1 MASLKDIA
9 GKTGLSINTVSRAIR
24 RSGYVSDK
32 AQKLVDA
39 AAEELNYQP
48 NRAAQSL
55 RSSRSYEIAVINIVN
70 NPSSAC
76 DSMAM
81 DKVFGI
87 KEYLT
92 TVSYEPNMHYM
103 YSSPEYSTESEK
115 LFSNILWQKPAG
127 IIFLSED
134 AMAMKLYNIAE
145 KTGIPA
151 ILISN
156 AGNLKY
162 DSVYVDRK
170 QGVYD
175 AVKYLLKKGRHNIVF
190 AGQDTHDQRVN
201 GYNAAIIESG
211 ISSRIV
217 VPAAPQ
223 LSGGLEEIFQIGQ
236 DTAVKILREQPD
248 VDGVIAYSDYLASGI
263 AAGLKSS
270 GKQIP
275 EDIALIGFDNRELA
289 MFSSPPLTTI
299 AQPNHKLGRLI
310 AEALLSKVLSKNAKK
325 IQINVKME
333 LVLRQSA

>member
-9 GKTGLSINTVSRAIR
+9 AKTGLSMNTVSRAIR
-24 RSGYVSDK
+24 RSGYVSEK

-39 AAEELNYQP
+39 AAVELNYQP

-55 RSSRSYEIAVINIVN
+55 RSNRSYEIAVINIVN
-70 NPSSAC
+70 DPSAAC

-103 YSSPEYSTESEK
+103 YSSPEYSTESKK
-115 LFSNILWQKPAG
+115 LFANILRQKPAG
-127 IIFLSED
+127 VVFLSED
-134 AMAMKLYNIAE
+134 AMAMSLYDLAE
-145 KTGIPA
+145 KSGIPA

-175 AVKYLLKKGRHNIVF
+175 GVKYLFKKGCRNIVF
-190 AGQDTHDQRVN
+190 AGQKVNDQRFA
-201 GYNAAIIESG
+201 GYDAG
-211 ISSRIV
+211 ITDTGLVPRIV
-217 VPAAPQ
+217 ISTAPQ
-223 LSGGLEEIFQIGQ
+223 LSGGLEEIFQIGH
-236 DTAVKILREQPD
+236 DTAEKILYEHSK

-263 AAGLKSS
+263 VAGFKSS
-270 GKQIP
+270 GKCVP
-275 EDIALIGFDNRELA
+275 EDIAVIGFDNRELA

-299 AQPNHKLGRLI
+299 AQPNRELGRLI
-310 AEALLSKVLSKNAKK
+310 AEALLSKVLAKNTGK

-333 LVLRQSA
+333 LVIRQSA

>member
-9 GKTGLSINTVSRAIR
+9 AKTGLSMNTVSRAIR
-24 RSGYVSDK
+24 HSGYVSEK

-39 AAEELNYQP
+39 GVLELNYQP

-55 RSSRSYEIAVINIVN
+55 RSSRSYEVAVINIVYE
-70 NPSSAC
+70 PSSVC

-92 TVSYEPNMHYM
+92 TESYEPNMHYM

-115 LFSNILWQKPAG
+115 LFLNILRQKPAG

-134 AMAMKLYNIAE
+134 AMAMKLYNLAE
-145 KTGIPA
+145 KSGIPA
-151 ILISN
+151 ILISY
-156 AGNLKY
+156 AGSLEY
-162 DSVYVDRK
+162 DSVYVDRR

-175 AVKYLLKKGRHNIVF
+175 GVKYLLKKGRRNIVF
-190 AGQDTHDQRVN
+190 AGQKKYDQRFE
-201 GYNAAIIESG
+201 GYNAAVVDAE

-217 VPAAPQ
+217 
-223 LSGGLEEIFQIGQ
+223 SINYGELEEISKIGQ
-236 DTAVKILREQPD
+236 DAAVKILSEQPD

-263 AAGLKSS
+263 ALGFKSL
-270 GKQIP
+270 GKRVP

-299 AQPNHKLGRLI
+299 AQPNRELGRLT
-310 AEALLSKVLSKNAKK
+310 AKALLSKVLLKNTKK
-325 IQINVKME
+325 IQIKVKME

>member
-9 GKTGLSINTVSRAIR
+9 AKTGLSMNTVSRAIR
-24 RSGYVSDK
+24 HSGYVSEK

-39 AAEELNYQP
+39 AVVELNYQP

-70 NPSSAC
+70 EPSSAC

-92 TVSYEPNMHYM
+92 TDSYEPNMHYM
-103 YSSPEYSTESEK
+103 YSSPEYSAESEK

-127 IIFLSED
+127 IIFLSEN

-145 KTGIPA
+145 KAGIPA
-151 ILISN
+151 ILISY
-156 AGNLKY
+156 AGSLEY
-162 DSVYVDRK
+162 DSVYVDRR

-175 AVKYLLKKGRHNIVF
+175 GVKYLLKKGRRNIVF
-190 AGQDTHDQRVN
+190 AGQKISDQRFE
-201 GYNAAIIESG
+201 GYNAAVVDAG

-217 VPAAPQ
+217 SIK
-223 LSGGLEEIFQIGQ
+223 SGGLEEISKTGR
-236 DTAVKILREQPD
+236 DAAVKILSEQPD

-263 AAGLKSS
+263 ALGFKSL
-270 GKQIP
+270 GKRVP

-299 AQPNHKLGRLI
+299 AQPNRELGRLT
-310 AEALLSKVLSKNAKK
+310 AKALLSKVLLKNTKK
-325 IQINVKME
+325 IQIKVKME